1 MPPPPMPGTY
11 RVLPQFRRN
20 LADMANE
27 QLRRGKTADPLAD
40 GMEGA
45 ALPDCTTPQS
55 GTETVGGL
63 LAAPAVAGRLLSGRC
78 R

>member
-1 MPPPPMPGTY
+1 MPPPPLPGTY

-27 QLRRGKTADPLAD
+27 QLRRDKADPLAS
-40 GMEGA
+40 GIEGA
-45 ALPDCTTPQS
+45 LLPDCTKPQS
-55 GTETVGGL
+55 GTETIGGL
-63 LAAPAVAGRLLSGRC
+63 LAAPSVVGRVLGNRC

>member
-20 LADMANE
+20 LAYMANE
-27 QLRRGKTADPLAD
+27 QLRRGNSPDPMAEAVSGSL
-40 GMEGA
+40 M
-45 ALPDCTTPQS
+45 PDCTKPQS
-55 GTETVGGL
+55 GTETIAGL
-63 LAAPAVAGRLLSGRC
+63 MAAPAAAARALTGRC